1 MNRQRNLK
9 IIVIS
14 IIILSLVAIGLGVY
28 YFIKQN
34 NKPNTGQ
41 QTIQTESTQPANN
54 TNTQPQNFLAIKEW
68 GVVLNGIESKK
79 VAYTVYNENNIMFVL
94 PDDIAVSEQCKDLGV
109 GMKRF
114 RVKGTVTSMPES
126 TRFINGAY
134 YTITGGSSQCDQATN
149 SPAYKTYQDTIK
161 HIINQAS
168 TYTVGSIP
176 Q

>member
-34 NKPNTGQ
+34 TGQ
-41 QTIQTESTQPANN
+41 QTVQTESTQPANN
-54 TNTQPQNFLAIKEW
+54 TDTQPKDFLTIGEW
-68 GVVLNGIESKK
+68 GVILNGIESKK

-94 PDDIAVSEQCKDLGV
+94 PDDIAVSEQCKDLGI
-109 GMKRF
+109 GMRRF
-114 RVKGTVTSMPES
+114 RVKDTVTSMPES

-134 YTITGGSSQCDQATN
+134 YTITGGSSECDQPPD
-149 SPAYKTYQDTIK
+149 SPAYKTYQDTID
-161 HIINQAS
+161 HIIKQAR
-168 TYTVGSIP
+168 TYNVGSIP

>member
-34 NKPNTGQ
+34 TGQ
-41 QTIQTESTQPANN
+41 QTVQTESTQPANN
-54 TNTQPQNFLAIKEW
+54 TDTQPKDFLTIGEW

-109 GMKRF
+109 GMRRF
-114 RVKGTVTSMPES
+114 RVKDTVTSMPES

-134 YTITGGSSQCDQATN
+134 YTITGGSAECDQPPD

-161 HIINQAS
+161 YIINQAS

>member
-34 NKPNTGQ
+34 TGQ
-41 QTIQTESTQPANN
+41 QTVQTESTQPANN
-54 TNTQPQNFLAIKEW
+54 TDTQPKDFLTIGEW
-68 GVVLNGIESKK
+68 GVVLNEIKNKK
-79 VAYTVYNENNIMFVL
+79 VAYTVYSENNIMFVL

-134 YTITGGSSQCDQATN
+134 YTITGGSAECDQPPD

-161 HIINQAS
+161 YIINQAS